1 MLAEIHVHVERLA
14 RGFDADHAELS
25 GRRAELAKA
34 SSQSAL
40 FAALAVGS
48 VITALGFS
56 YLQELVFDIEGFKYG
71 GWMTFLTWST
81 YAICGAVDLLANGNL
96 TRNAAL
102 KDYALISVL
111 AMSGAYLTNWALTYL
126 NYTTRIVFKSC
137 RIIPV
142 MVFRTLI
149 IGQRYSL
156 MQYGGGLILVA
167 GISLFTMGD
176 AEGMP
181 NFNYA
186 GVGLIAVALER
197 LLFRIKVPAGHAEV
211 MLHLSVFAAAESFL
225 VITATGELP
234 QAVAHSVS
242 HPMTVP
248 CICAFSALGYI
259 TVSLVLLLIK
269 NFGATSTE
277 IVKSMRK
284 VCQVAL
290 SFAAFPKP
298 FSWKYVC
305 GGGLVA
311 LALLW
316 LHLTGKKQLEEEG
329 QAQGGLAVF
338 SDSNNAKKKRPQKGE
353 IAQ

>member
-1 MLAEIHVHVERLA
+1 
-14 RGFDADHAELS
+14 
-25 GRRAELAKA
+25 
-34 SSQSAL
+34 
-40 FAALAVGS
+40 
-48 VITALGFS
+48 
-56 YLQELVFDIEGFKYG
+56 
-71 GWMTFLTWST
+71 
-81 YAICGAVDLLANGNL
+81 
-96 TRNAAL
+96 
-102 KDYALISVL
+102 
-111 AMSGAYLTNWALTYL
+111 
-126 NYTTRIVFKSC
+126 
-137 RIIPV
+137 
-142 MVFRTLI
+142 
-149 IGQRYSL
+149 
-156 MQYGGGLILVA
+156 
-167 GISLFTMGD
+167 
-176 AEGMP
+176 
-181 NFNYA
+181 
-186 GVGLIAVALER
+186 
-197 LLFRIKVPAGHAEV
+197 

-338 SDSNNAKKKRPQKGE
+338 SDSNNAKKKRPQKGGNSTMTCSTGRVCKSRE
-353 IAQ
+353 KLAPRSIA